1 MGKNKLKKFAE
12 MEQMPCV
19 FQCGA
24 RELKEATPDV
34 YSGAAALPDN
44 PACAMRGKWR
54 SDFFHN
60 NHPLLLEL
68 GCGHGD
74 YTVGLAR
81 IYPDT
86 DYIGV
91 DIKGARMWQ
100 GAKQATQQG
109 LTNVAFLRTN
119 IELLP
124 HFFAPDEVD
133 GLWITF
139 PDPQMKK
146 ATKRLTSTYFMERY
160 RHLLRD
166 GATIHL
172 KTDSPFLYT
181 YTREMIRLNKL
192 PLLCDTADLYGAER
206 PTPASCC
213 PTADAGDDAR
223 RLQTHYEHQWLDR
236 GLTIKYLAWQLPKHG
251 TLVEPQIEIEKDT
264 YRSYGRNYVSKT
276 NN

>member
-1 MGKNKLKKFAE
+1 MGKNKLRKFAE

-24 RELKEATPDV
+24 KDIYNSPVL
-34 YSGAAALPDN
+34 
-44 PACAMRGKWR
+44 AMKGQWR
-54 SDFFHN
+54 NLFFHN
-60 NHPLLLEL
+60 DRPLLLEL

-74 YTVGLAR
+74 YTVGLAGV
-81 IYPDT
+81 YPDT
-86 DYIGV
+86 NYIGV
-91 DIKGARMWQ
+91 DIKGARMWA
-100 GAKQATQQG
+100 GAKQAVQQH

-124 HFFAPDEVD
+124 EFFATDEVD

-160 RHLLRD
+160 RQLLRD

-181 YTREMIRLNKL
+181 YTREMIRLNQL
-192 PLLCDTADLYGAER
+192 PLLCDTNDLYGQQSVVSSQQSDFYE
-206 PTPASCC
+206 
-213 PTADAGDDAR
+213 DAR
-223 RLQTHYEHQWLDR
+223 RLQTHYERQWLDR
-236 GLTIKYLAWQLPKHG
+236 GLTIKYLAWQLPKTG
-251 TLVEPQIEIEKDT
+251 ELTEPDIEIEKDT
-264 YRSYGRNYVSKT
+264 YRSYGRNYVSQT
-276 NN
+276 NH